1 MIDGLNFELKGKGVY
16 QISGENGSGKTTI
29 VKLLCGLLDKYDGEI
44 LYNGRSIRNM
54 SSANIRNIVSVMS
67 QNVFLFDDT
76 LENNILYGNKEIDEN
91 KYTEICSLLKINEI
105 YLSRGMTKDM
115 TVGSMGNKLS
125 GGEKQKIALARTMM
139 KNTDVIIFDEAI
151 SNIDSETKK
160 LIKEVICNELND
172 KMIIIID
179 HSDYFSEIIKNTIKI

>member
-1 MIDGLNFELKGKGVY
+1 MNRDMFSL
-16 QISGENGSGKTTI
+16 
-29 VKLLCGLLDKYDGEI
+29 
-44 LYNGRSIRNM
+44 
-54 SSANIRNIVSVMS
+54 SS
-67 QNVFLFDDT
+67 
-76 LENNILYGNKEIDEN
+76 
-91 KYTEICSLLKINEI
+91 
-105 YLSRGMTKDM
+105 
-115 TVGSMGNKLS
+115 
-125 GGEKQKIALARTMM
+125 GEKQKIALARTMM

>member
-1 MIDGLNFELKGKGVY
+1 
-16 QISGENGSGKTTI
+16 
-29 VKLLCGLLDKYDGEI
+29 
-44 LYNGRSIRNM
+44 
-54 SSANIRNIVSVMS
+54 
-67 QNVFLFDDT
+67 
-76 LENNILYGNKEIDEN
+76 
-91 KYTEICSLLKINEI
+91 
-105 YLSRGMTKDM
+105 
-115 TVGSMGNKLS
+115 
-125 GGEKQKIALARTMM
+125 MM